1 MMSRSAQ
8 KRERGVGPAGSEDVG
23 QAGRRSGQGLCEGA
37 GAVGVAGR
45 GEFAFRPLL
54 LSYHGLDRQV
64 GDLWDCVMR
73 TGGGT
78 FGARSRRCWPAA
90 GASGSSV
97 RMTLAN
103 TLVAEA
109 RIVEEAPAPVQ
120 PVSMARAHHGMARYA
135 CLGFHPFPNCFTCGP
150 AREEGDGLRI
160 FPGPVSE
167 GVVASVWIP
176 HPSLTDELGTIPQP
190 IVWAALD
197 CPGGWSAI
205 TKDRPMVPARMT
217 TWVESVPT
225 VGEPHIVVGSCVGTT
240 AESPTSPPRSST
252 PTAKCWRRPSKCG
265 SRSTPISSTGCSRP
279 TASLPSRRQVG
290 ARRRTL
296 SLGSPD
302 RLPDVR
308 HVPRRS
314 THPDAPAAEIAM

>member
-1 MMSRSAQ
+1 
-8 KRERGVGPAGSEDVG
+8 
-23 QAGRRSGQGLCEGA
+23 
-37 GAVGVAGR
+37 
-45 GEFAFRPLL
+45 
-54 LSYHGLDRQV
+54 
-64 GDLWDCVMR
+64 
-73 TGGGT
+73 
-78 FGARSRRCWPAA
+78 
-90 GASGSSV
+90 
-97 RMTLAN
+97 MTLAN

-150 AREEGDGLRI
+150 AREEGDCLRI

-225 VGEPHIVVGSCVGTT
+225 VGEPHIVVGVLRRHDGRKSHVATT
-240 AESPTSPPRSST
+240 LFDAD
-252 PTAKCWRRPSKCG
+252 C
-265 SRSTPISSTGCSRP
+265 
-279 TASLPSRRQVG
+279 QVL
-290 ARRRTL
+290 ATTEQVWIAVD
-296 SLGSPD
+296 PD
-302 RLPDVR
+302 IFNRL
-308 HVPRRS
+308 
-314 THPDAPAAEIAM
+314 